1 MSLRLAIEDVVW
13 RGNTGVLSGCHM
25 PDLMVDGVRQVAKL
39 QPVVYFGILQWK
51 QLGGAGGWVGIG
63 SIESALLLGG
73 LEKVEDVDW
82 VVVLC

>member
-1 MSLRLAIEDVVW
+1 
-13 RGNTGVLSGCHM
+13 
-25 PDLMVDGVRQVAKL
+25 MVSDKWPSCNQS
-39 QPVVYFGILQWK
+39 YTFGILQWK